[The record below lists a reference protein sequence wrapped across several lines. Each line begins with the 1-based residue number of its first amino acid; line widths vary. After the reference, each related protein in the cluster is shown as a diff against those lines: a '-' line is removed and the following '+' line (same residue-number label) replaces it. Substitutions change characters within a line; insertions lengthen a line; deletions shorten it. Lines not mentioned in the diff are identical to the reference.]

1 VAREATRMTQLKRV
15 ALAAV
20 AAGTAAIAATYVA
33 AFVGDGSATWIP
45 PVFVVGVA
53 TIMVGMMVLGAATAR
68 GIGKLAVPFA
78 FTWFLMVGGI
88 AAAHVLPSASR
99 PYILGLPPA
108 AALIIYGIGL
118 LPIVVLPFAYALT
131 FDSIT
136 LRREDIERVRAAG
149 AAREKAP

>member
-1 VAREATRMTQLKRV
+1 MTQLKRV

-20 AAGTAAIAATYVA
+20 AGGTAAIAATYVA
-33 AFVGDGSATWIP
+33 AFVGDASARWIP

-78 FTWFLMVGGI
+78 FTWILMVGGI

-118 LPIVVLPFAYALT
+118 LPIIVLPFAYALT

-136 LRREDIERVRAAG
+136 LRPEDIERVRAAG